1 MKMKGECSPC
11 TEWCNGE
18 KSRIIYY
25 KKFGK
30 DKPGTKKLKC
40 KKSKAEIKSCN
51 KKNTKCIIGRKLPG
65 NRRSG

>member
-1 MKMKGECSPC
+1 MKMKGEWSPC

-51 KKNTKCIIGRKLPG
+51 KKIPNV
-65 NRRSG
+65 